1 MVTLSSD
8 SRNII
13 GRGPPL
19 GAGLFF
25 LGILSVGIM
34 MLDHRGGYLETVRLW
49 LGAAATPIYAVV
61 QAPGQLWDWVTGS
74 FADRA
79 RLRAENAEL
88 TEQLRAARVKLLQF
102 DSLREENVR
111 LRAVREA
118 SAGVGGRTMIAEIM
132 RVDVDPFRHR
142 VRINKGADDGV
153 FKFQPVLDAFG
164 IVGQV
169 AQVDKFT
176 ATLILITDAEH
187 AIPVQV
193 NRNGIRTIA
202 VGTGDLNRLNLPYM
216 TVESDVRV
224 DDLLVSS
231 GLDGIFP
238 AGYPV
243 ARVTRVE
250 RNPAETFALVEARP
264 LAQLDRDREVLLLWT
279 DSPAGS
285 EAPADDASAA
295 SGGTQSPKNASPKNP
310 SPENQSP
317 ETATSSATGAASAPH
332 TRGQTQTRATTTAPT
347 APAASPGAGSS
358 GAPSAGPSSGAAS
371 AAPPGSA
378 SSGPASSGTAS
389 GTQGRAATSPSS
401 NPESA
406 AAGANQ
412 SAAQP
417 RQPPQE

>member
-1 MVTLSSD
+1 MTLSSD

-25 LGILSVGIM
+25 LGLVSVGIM
-34 MLDHRGGYLETVRLW
+34 MLDHRSNYLETVREW
-49 LGAAATPIYAVV
+49 LGAAASPVYTVV
-61 QAPGQLWDWVTGS
+61 QAPGQAWDWLTSS
-74 FADRA
+74 FADRD
-79 RLRAENAEL
+79 RLRTENAEL
-88 TEQLRAARVKLLQF
+88 SEQLREARVKLLQF

-153 FKFQPVLDAFG
+153 FKNQPVLDAFG

-169 AQVDKFT
+169 VQVDKYSST
-176 ATLILITDAEH
+176 IILISDSGH

-202 VGTGDLNRLNLPYM
+202 VGAGDLNKLSLPYM
-216 TVESDVRV
+216 TVESDVKP

-243 ARVTRVE
+243 ARVSKVE
-250 RNPAETFALVEARP
+250 RNPADTFALVEARP
-264 LAQLDRDREVLLLWT
+264 LAQLDRDREVLLLWADT
-279 DSPAGS
+279 PAPV
-285 EAPADDASAA
+285 EPPADEPARPAA
-295 SGGTQSPKNASPKNP
+295 SESKPAA
-310 SPENQSP
+310 
-317 ETATSSATGAASAPH
+317 ETATATPAQATSGQPPSAP
-332 TRGQTQTRATTTAPT
+332 
-347 APAASPGAGSS
+347 PAARP
-358 GAPSAGPSSGAAS
+358 
-371 AAPPGSA
+371 
-378 SSGPASSGTAS
+378 
-389 GTQGRAATSPSS
+389 
-401 NPESA
+401 
-406 AAGANQ
+406 Q
-412 SAAQP
+412 SQSQP
-417 RQPPQE
+417 LQD